1 MFGESDTT
9 VGRGRYLAGFGVV
22 VASLVM
28 FNLTPDRDSEQAAQG
43 KQGQTS

>member
-1 MFGESDTT
+1 M
-9 VGRGRYLAGFGVV
+9 

-28 FNLTPDRDSEQAAQG
+28 FNLTPDRDGEQPAQG

>member
-28 FNLTPDRDSEQAAQG
+28 FNLTPDRDGEQPAQG
-43 KQGQTS
+43 KQERTS